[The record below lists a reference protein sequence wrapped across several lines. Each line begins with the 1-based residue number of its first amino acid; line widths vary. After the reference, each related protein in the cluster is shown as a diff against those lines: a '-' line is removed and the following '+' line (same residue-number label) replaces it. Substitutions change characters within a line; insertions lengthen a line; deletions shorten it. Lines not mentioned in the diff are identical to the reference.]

1 MLATVALC
9 SCTDKNED
17 KTLDQAV
24 LGSWIG
30 YNTYQVEEGTVNP
43 NDNNPEA
50 CWVYLTFKS
59 DNTCSIYIPHW
70 WEIRR
75 GTYTVQDNNKINIVI
90 TGIGCLSN
98 DIISPAF
105 HEHPE
110 GDQGHLE
117 TYGVSTFEEFAQQ
130 RPDEVNLSVDAH
142 MADDLLILGEGIFGS
157 PLTCKADNNNV
168 FGIN

>member
-75 GTYTVQDNNKINIVI
+75 GTYTVQDNNKS
-90 TGIGCLSN
+90 TSLSQASAAYPT
-98 DIISPAF
+98 IS
-105 HEHPE
+105 
-110 GDQGHLE
+110 L
-117 TYGVSTFEEFAQQ
+117 VLRSTNTPKATKVTSK
-130 RPDEVNLSVDAH
+130 P
-142 MADDLLILGEGIFGS
+142 MA
-157 PLTCKADNNNV
+157 
-168 FGIN
+168 